1 MKIKSAIL
9 TAIITLLS
17 LQTNVFANNNEEQFN
32 QLIQNNAVFDM
43 LNNQENNI
51 GINNEINNMNTNI
64 NNTDLANINSL
75 NNNLPN
81 INEFNSQAD
90 NPEINNDNL
99 FQILNTS
106 NDKITQNENTQE
118 NTEAVVLPMSDASED
133 VNHCDIVDLLNTQ
146 EQEEYQKDMIN
157 NIEDE
162 PSDIIFV
169 SDDFYPVNRKGY
181 LIEDAVIR
189 KDIMDF
195 APYKTVNKNT
205 VLNIVEENTN
215 FYKILMDNYQL
226 YVEKD
231 FVSLNLQDLELIRK
245 ETEKAKNKSSINNAV
260 PVSYNWNGSVLSK
273 SKGVNH
279 GPSGKET
286 YYNLPMQGVIN
297 IMRRLGNNNKYWI
310 RKDGCKM
317 LGNYIIAA
325 ANLKIRPRGS
335 IVNTSLGKAIVCDTG
350 SFAKRNAYQLDIAT
364 TW

>member
-1 MKIKSAIL
+1 MKVKSIIL

-17 LQTNVFANNNEEQFN
+17 LQPNVFANNNEEQFN

-43 LNNQENNI
+43 LNNQKNNT
-51 GINNEINNMNTNI
+51 GISNEIDNINTNTQ
-64 NNTDLANINSL
+64 NTDLTSINSL
-75 NNNLPN
+75 NNNLSN
-81 INEFNSQAD
+81 INEFNTQTD
-90 NPEINNDNL
+90 NTEINNNDL
-99 FQILNTS
+99 FQIVNTS
-106 NDKITQNENTQE
+106 NDEITKNENIQDS
-118 NTEAVVLPMSDASED
+118 TEAVVLPMSDASED

-146 EQEEYQKDMIN
+146 EQEEYQEDIIN

-181 LIEDAVIR
+181 LTEDAVIR

-205 VLNIVEENTN
+205 VINIIEENTN

-245 ETEKAKNKSSINNAV
+245 EAEKAKNKPSINNTA

-286 YYNLPMQGVIN
+286 YYNLPMQGIIN
-297 IMRRLGNNNKYWI
+297 IMRKMGNNNKYWI

>member
-1 MKIKSAIL
+1 MKIKSIIL
-9 TAIITLLS
+9 TAIIALLS

-51 GINNEINNMNTNI
+51 GINNEINNINTNI
-64 NNTDLANINSL
+64 NNIDLTNINSL
-75 NNNLPN
+75 NNNLSN
-81 INEFNSQAD
+81 INEFNSQVD

-106 NDKITQNENTQE
+106 NDKITQNKNIQE

-146 EQEEYQKDMIN
+146 EKEEYQENMIN
-157 NIEDE
+157 NIKDE

-169 SDDFYPVNRKGY
+169 PGDFYPVNRKGY

-189 KDIMDF
+189 KDIMNF
-195 APYKTVNKNT
+195 TPYKTVSQNT
-205 VLNIVEENTN
+205 VINIIAENTN

-245 ETEKAKNKSSINNAV
+245 ETAKAKKNSS
-260 PVSYNWNGSVLSK
+260 VSQVKYNWNGSILSK
-273 SKGVNH
+273 NKGVNH

-325 ANLKIRPRGS
+325 ANLKVRPRGS

>member
-17 LQTNVFANNNEEQFN
+17 FQTNVFANNNEEQFD

-51 GINNEINNMNTNI
+51 GINNEINNINVNTENANLVNTNLI
-64 NNTDLANINSL
+64 
-75 NNNLPN
+75 NNNLLN
-81 INEFNSQAD
+81 INKFNTQTN
-90 NPEINNDNL
+90 NPEVNNNNL
-99 FQILNTS
+99 FQILNTN
-106 NDKITQNENTQE
+106 NDKISQNENIQD
-118 NTEAVVLPMSDASED
+118 NTEAVALPMSDASED

-146 EQEEYQKDMIN
+146 EQEEYQEDIIN
-157 NIEDE
+157 NIENE

-181 LIEDAVIR
+181 LIEDTVIR
-189 KDIMDF
+189 KDIINF
-195 APYKTVNKNT
+195 TPYKTVSQNT
-205 VLNIVEENTN
+205 VINIIAENTN

-245 ETEKAKNKSSINNAV
+245 ETAKAKNKPSTNNTA

-297 IMRRLGNNNKYWI
+297 IMRKMGNNNKYWV

-325 ANLKIRPRGS
+325 ANLKVRPRGS